1 MDQSKTQNK
10 FDFDLTNYN
19 QFGKDVIETNE
30 EYRKALN
37 SLKNELQKK
46 EYEISS
52 INSLYQRLKNINE
65 QLRQECDNLN
75 EKNILLINEKST
87 LETKYEKLNEDLESN
102 YKNKINDY
110 ESKLLEYSSF
120 NINTLRNKIE
130 NDYKD
135 KYNEIIFSKEKEIS
149 DKNDIINK
157 LIKEKS
163 LFEEQYQIE
172 INSIMVDMNTL
183 KNIHKTETN
192 ELLQRIQLLK
202 NSNFNNIDSIN
213 NEQFL
218 KMKNELD
225 NAKCQIKILTDE
237 NYQLKKDCESL
248 TKEKNTLK
256 TDNII
261 LNDKIK
267 FDEKKNEYE
276 IKRLNNTI
284 ENLQLEIN
292 LIKTKSSD
300 KEEEIKKFYKDK
312 VDLNNR
318 LSNKELECQEL
329 RNNINILNDLLKSHQ
344 DEINNNINET
354 NKIKREL
361 LLKGRRDEEKYKK
374 EIEDLNIKLKEVINV
389 EDFEDIINNK
399 EQEIIKLKKKIKDIE
414 NDVVVDTNLIKKY
427 NDIVRKKNFY
437 KNQCK
442 QANEK
447 IEKIFKKLNSEQQK
461 EFQNIF
467 NQNKNNNNNSNN
479 NNNIFEISESGVI

>member
-10 FDFDLTNYN
+10 LDFDLTNFN
-19 QFGKDVIETNE
+19 QFGKGVIETNE

-237 NYQLKKDCESL
+237 NYKLKKDCESL

-284 ENLQLEIN
+284 ENLQLEIS
-292 LIKTKSSD
+292 LI
-300 KEEEIKKFYKDK
+300 
-312 VDLNNR
+312 
-318 LSNKELECQEL
+318 
-329 RNNINILNDLLKSHQ
+329 
-344 DEINNNINET
+344 
-354 NKIKREL
+354 
-361 LLKGRRDEEKYKK
+361 
-374 EIEDLNIKLKEVINV
+374 
-389 EDFEDIINNK
+389 
-399 EQEIIKLKKKIKDIE
+399 KKKIK
-414 NDVVVDTNLIKKY
+414 
-427 NDIVRKKNFY
+427 
-437 KNQCK
+437 
-442 QANEK
+442 
-447 IEKIFKKLNSEQQK
+447 
-461 EFQNIF
+461 
-467 NQNKNNNNNSNN
+467 
-479 NNNIFEISESGVI
+479 